1 MNRNADNLQ
10 QFLDELT
17 PLEREACLE
26 AIATATAQD
35 WIDAL
40 TACVKDPTFW
50 QGIGTAFVEGLA
62 QGFRDYLNDR

>member
-17 PLEREACLE
+17 PLEREA
-26 AIATATAQD
+26 IATATAQD

-40 TACVKDPTFW
+40 GACVKDPTFW
-50 QGIGTAFVEGLA
+50 QGIAAAFLEGLA
-62 QGFRDYLNDR
+62 NGFRNHLDRDR

>member
-17 PLEREACLE
+17 PLERE

-50 QGIGTAFVEGLA
+50 QGIGAAFVEGL
-62 QGFRDYLNDR
+62 QRGLNDYLNDR

>member
-17 PLEREACLE
+17 PLEREA
-26 AIATATAQD
+26 IATATAQD

-40 TACVKDPTFW
+40 GACVKDPTFW
-50 QGIGTAFVEGLA
+50 QGIGTAFLEGLA
-62 QGFRDYLNDR
+62 RGFRNYLNDR